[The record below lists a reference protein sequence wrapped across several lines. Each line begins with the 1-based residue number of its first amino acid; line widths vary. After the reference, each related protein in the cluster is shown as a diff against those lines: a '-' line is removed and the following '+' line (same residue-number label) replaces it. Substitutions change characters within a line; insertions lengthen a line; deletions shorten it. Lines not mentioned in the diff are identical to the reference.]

1 MKNKKSTCNV
11 AKEIKYKISGMPFM
25 ISNQLFEITFLSFF
39 LMLIFNSNSNSQ
51 SKEAHRPQFHF
62 SPQKMWMNDPNGM
75 VFYKGEYHLFYQH
88 YPDSTIWGPMHWG
101 HAVSKDLIHWEH
113 LPIALFPDEHGYIF
127 SGSAVID
134 HENTSGFG
142 TKDNPPMV
150 AIFTYHDPVKEKKGS
165 IDYQTQGIAYSLD
178 KGRSWTKYKSN
189 PVVNNPGIKDFRDP
203 KVFWHGPSH
212 KWIMILAVQNHVQLF
227 NSSNLKTW
235 NFLSKFGENSG
246 SHGGVWECPDL
257 FELSVDNK
265 KNEKY
270 WVMLV
275 SINPG
280 GPNGGSAT
288 QYFIGDFDGEKFT
301 NSNSSETSLWVDYG
315 KDNYAG
321 VTWSD
326 IPQEDGRKIFIG
338 WMSNWEYANQ
348 VPTEKWRNAMTI
360 PRKLSLTKAIDGV
373 RLQNFPVQEL
383 KKLRN
388 DKLTIKDLEV
398 EGAYSISKEKDWTA
412 NIFELDLKIDLKK
425 STSENFGIELFN
437 SKGEK
442 VLIGFD
448 QNQKQCYIDRRF
460 AGKSDF
466 SEKFKGKSTAPRI
479 TSSNELKIRI
489 IVDVASVEVFFDDGT
504 IAMTEIFFPNEDFS
518 NISFFSGE
526 KKLNIDSAVLY
537 KF

>member
-1 MKNKKSTCNV
+1 MKKKISTCNV
-11 AKEIKYKISGMPFM
+11 TQEIKYKISGKSL
-25 ISNQLFEITFLSFF
+25 IINNRLLEITFLSFF

-51 SKEAHRPQFHF
+51 SKEAHRPEFHF

-75 VFYKGEYHLFYQH
+75 VFYQGEYHLFYQH
-88 YPDSTIWGPMHWG
+88 YPDNTVWGPMHWG

-127 SGSAVID
+127 SGSAVVD

-150 AIFTYHDPVKEKKGS
+150 AIFTYHDAEKAKKGS
-165 IDYQTQGIAYSLD
+165 IDFQTQGIAYSLD
-178 KGRSWTKYKSN
+178 KGRSWTKYENN
-189 PVVNNPGIKDFRDP
+189 PVLNNPGIKDFRDP
-203 KVFWHGPSH
+203 KVFWHGPSQ

-227 NSSNLKTW
+227 NSSNLKDW
-235 NFLSKFGENSG
+235 SFLSKFGENSG

-257 FELSVDNK
+257 FELSVDGK
-265 KNEKY
+265 KNEKH

-326 IPQEDGRKIFIG
+326 IPKKDGRRIFIG
-338 WMSNWEYANQ
+338 WMSNWQYANQ

-360 PRKLSLTKAIDGV
+360 PRKLGLTETNDGV

-383 KKLRN
+383 KKLRT
-388 DKLTIKDLEV
+388 DKLNLKDLEV
-398 EGAYSISKEKDWTA
+398 EGKYSISEEKNWTS
-412 NIFELDLKIDLKK
+412 NTFELDLKIALEK
-425 STSENFGIELFN
+425 STGENFGIELSN
-437 SKGEK
+437 SMGEK
-442 VLIGFD
+442 ILIGFD
-448 QNQKQCYIDRRF
+448 QNQRQCYIDRRF

-479 TSSNELKIRI
+479 KSSNELKIRI

-518 NISFFSGE
+518 TISFFSEE
-526 KKLNIDSAVLY
+526 KKMHIDSAVLY
-537 KF
+537 KY